1 MRTIHIYCMPGMAA
15 SPKIF
20 EFLDLPKPFEI
31 HLLSWIPPN
40 KNESLVTYAKRMC
53 ENISHQ
59 NPVLLG
65 VSFGG
70 VLVQEMAKHIS
81 VRNIVIVSSIKNKK
95 ELPFS
100 MKMSKK
106 TNIHKLLPVQ
116 WIKNIDNLVLFVFGK
131 GIKRRLELYQRYL
144 SVRDPDYL
152 YWAINSMVHWNQ
164 FNTPENI
171 FHIHG
176 TSDNVFPVKNLS
188 KPLIKIKGGHA
199 VILTQADWFN
209 NELPKLLTKNN

>member
-1 MRTIHIYCMPGMAA
+1 MPGMAA

-20 EFLDLPKPFEI
+20 EFLVLPKPFEI

-40 KNESLVTYAKRMC
+40 KNESLISYAKRMC
-53 ENISHQ
+53 ENISHK

-81 VRNIVIVSSIKNKK
+81 VRNIVIVSSVKNKN

-116 WIKNIDNLVLFVFGK
+116 WIKNIDNLVLFAFGK

-144 SVRDPDYL
+144 SERDPDYL
-152 YWAINSMVHWNQ
+152 YWAINSLVHWDQ
-164 FNTPENI
+164 IQIPANI
-171 FHIHG
+171 LHIHG
-176 TSDNVFPVKNLS
+176 ASDTVFPIKNLS
-188 KPLIKIKGGHA
+188 KPIIKIKGGHA
-199 VILTQADWFN
+199 AIITQANWFN
-209 NELPKLLTKNN
+209 TELPKLLAKNN